1 MACEKVSKQLES
13 QLQDQM
19 LRCDE
24 MTRHVEDLEGQKTR
38 VEQENNRLASQLE
51 GVEAASNGLVRS
63 KQQLQMHI
71 DELKG
76 TLEEEV
82 RLRAGLGQQIKGLNW
97 ELDQMRE
104 QIEDERE
111 LRVEAQKQL
120 VKANGKARN

>member
-1 MACEKVSKQLES
+1 MAYEKVSKQLES

-24 MTRHVEDLEGQKTR
+24 MTRHVEDLEGQKNR
-38 VEQENNRLASQLE
+38 VEQENNQLASQLE
-51 GVEAASNGLVRS
+51 GVEAASNGLARS
-63 KQQLQMHI
+63 KQQLQVHI
-71 DELKG
+71 EELKG

-82 RLRAGLGQQIKGLNW
+82 RLKAVLSQQIKGLNW

-120 VKANGKARN
+120 FKANGKVQN